1 MKNIIYSFLFIA
13 LCSACS
19 ADFLERNPL
28 DKPSNEAFWKT
39 EKDAL
44 AAATGCY
51 NDWWSMDEVIYSDC
65 TSDNAFNQFD
75 WEGYAY
81 QAAGTA
87 TPGVPGHH
95 YMSYSNMVRYNN
107 FLENIHRPVMDEDL
121 RKRLIA
127 EVRFLRAWDYFI
139 KVTHYGDVPLVTTVL
154 SIDEANLPRTEKS
167 KVTEFILDELT
178 EIASQLPVSYS
189 GSDVGRITRGAAL
202 TLKARMQLF
211 EHQYGDCLSTCE
223 EIMGLGYKLFPE
235 YKGLF
240 KIANENNQEVILDVQ
255 YVESLYGTGIL
266 GVLPPASVGGWCSI
280 NPTQALVD
288 SYECVDGKTI
298 ADSKVYDPK
307 EPYLHRDPRLAATV
321 LAPGNLYGGK
331 YYDPIDVN
339 DPNGDYYAPYGRS
352 KTGYLVRKYVDDL
365 ADYADM
371 WDCGMNAI
379 VMRYAEVLLMYAECK
394 IELNQI
400 DNSVYD
406 HLDAVRTRAGMPAVD
421 RMLYAGQE
429 PLRELLR
436 RERRVEFAMEGLRW
450 FDICRWKIGEEVL
463 NCNVYG
469 CLLGTVDDKTGA
481 LSLTDE
487 RIFTET
493 RKFDS
498 AKNYLWPIPQSVIDA
513 TPAIVQNPNY

>member
-1 MKNIIYSFLFIA
+1 MKNIVYSFLLVA

-19 ADFLERNPL
+19 ADFLDRNPL

-51 NDWWSMDEVIYSDC
+51 SDWWSMDEVIYSDC

-75 WEGYAY
+75 WEGYAF

-87 TPGVPGHH
+87 TPGTPGHH
-95 YMSYSNMVRYNN
+95 YMDYASMVRYNN

-139 KVTHYGDVPLVTTVL
+139 KVTHYGDVPLVTSVL
-154 SIDEANLPRTEKS
+154 GINEANLPRTEKS
-167 KVTEFILDELT
+167 VVIKFIIDELT
-178 EIASQLPVSYS
+178 EIASVLPESYS

-202 TLKARMQLF
+202 TLKARMLLF
-211 EHQYGDCLSTCE
+211 EYQYEDCLTTCK
-223 EIMGLGYKLFPE
+223 EIMGLGYKLFPD

-240 KIANENNQEVILDVQ
+240 KIANENNEEVILDVQ

-266 GVLPPASVGGWCSI
+266 GVLPPASAGGWCSI

-288 SYECVDGKTI
+288 AYECKDGKTI
-298 ADSKVYDPK
+298 EKSDVYDPK
-307 EPYLHRDPRLAATV
+307 EPYLNRDSRLAATV
-321 LAPGNLYGGK
+321 LAPGNLYEGK

-365 ADYADM
+365 SDYADM

-394 IELNQI
+394 IELNSI
-400 DNSVYD
+400 DESVYTA
-406 HLDAVRTRAGMPAVD
+406 LDDIRTRAEMPKVD
-421 RMLYAGQE
+421 RAVYNNQDK
-429 PLRELLR
+429 LRELLR
-436 RERRVEFAMEGLRW
+436 RERRVELGMEGLRW
-450 FDICRWKIGEEVL
+450 FDICRWRIGEEVM
-463 NCNVYG
+463 NGKVYG
-469 CLLGTVDDKTGA
+469 CLLGTVNPKTGA

-493 RKFDS
+493 RKFDPD
-498 AKNYLWPIPQSVIDA
+498 KHYLWVIPQSVIDA
-513 TPAIVQNPNY
+513 TPAIIQNPNY